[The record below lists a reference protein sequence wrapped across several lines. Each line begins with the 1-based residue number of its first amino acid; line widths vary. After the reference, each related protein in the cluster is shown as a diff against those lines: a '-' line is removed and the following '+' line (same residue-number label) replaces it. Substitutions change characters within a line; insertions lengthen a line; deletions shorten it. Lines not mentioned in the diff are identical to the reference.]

1 MTQHKIPV
9 DVIRQKFDLLKPGLN
24 ERMRRLWAAAEAQG
38 FGWGGITAVAA
49 ATGLAPTTIRAGIG
63 ELQQPGTEA
72 SPSATLPGGRIRRLG
87 GGRRPLIEQDPS
99 LLADLESLVEP
110 LTRGDPESP
119 LRWTCKSTGKLA
131 AELQA
136 QGHKVSASK
145 VGELLH
151 VLRYS
156 LQANCKTREGS
167 SHPDRD
173 AQFEH
178 INARSQTF
186 LAAAQPVISVDCKKK
201 ELLGDFKNG
210 GREWQPKGQPEEV
223 RVHDFVDKKLGKA
236 IPYGVYD
243 LSSNSGWVSVGV
255 DHDTASFAVETVRRW
270 WQQMGKP
277 LYPQAEELLVVAD
290 SGGSNSA
297 RSRLWKT
304 QMQQLADETGL
315 RIAISHLPP
324 GTSKWNK
331 IEHRMFSF
339 ITLNWRGRPL
349 LSHEVIVNLIGST
362 ITQMGLRIQAEL
374 DTNLYPTGQKVSD
387 EELAAVQL
395 QRDPFHG
402 EWNYVILPRTDASQ
416 VSID

>member
-1 MTQHKIPV
+1 MSTTKPSV
-9 DVIRQKFDLLKPGLN
+9 DAIRQKFELLRPMLN

-38 FGWGGITAVAA
+38 YGWGGITAVSA
-49 ATGLAPTTIRAGIG
+49 ATGLAQTTIRAGIA
-63 ELQQPGTEA
+63 ELTQPATESA
-72 SPSATLPGGRIRRLG
+72 SSAALPAGRVRRHG
-87 GGRRPLIEQDPS
+87 GGRRSLIEQDPD
-99 LLADLESLVEP
+99 LLTDLELLVEP

-136 QGHKVSASK
+136 QGHRVSASK

-151 VLRYS
+151 ALHYS
-156 LQANCKTREGS
+156 LQANRKTREGS

-173 AQFEH
+173 AQFEY
-178 INARSQTF
+178 INERTQSFQAES
-186 LAAAQPVISVDCKKK
+186 QPVISVDCKKK
-201 ELLGDFKNG
+201 ELLGDFKNS
-210 GREWQPKGQPEEV
+210 GREWQPKGQPEKV
-223 RVHDFVDKKLGKA
+223 RVHDFMDKELGKA

-243 LSSNSGWVSVGV
+243 LTTNSGWVSVGV

-277 LYPQAEELLVVAD
+277 LYPQAQELLIVAD

-304 QMQQLADETGL
+304 ELQQLADETGL
-315 RIAISHLPP
+315 RIAVSHLPP

-331 IEHRMFSF
+331 IEHRMFSY

-349 LSHEVIVNLIGST
+349 LSHEVIVSLIGST
-362 ITQMGLRIQAEL
+362 TTQTGLRIRAEL
-374 DTNLYPTGQKVSD
+374 DANLYPTGKKVSD
-387 EELAAVQL
+387 AELAAVQL
-395 QRDPFHG
+395 QREAFHG
-402 EWNYVILPRTDASQ
+402 EWNYVIVPRTNTPQSPLD
-416 VSID
+416 

>member
-1 MTQHKIPV
+1 MTQHKTTV
-9 DVIRQKFDLLKPGLN
+9 DVIRQKFELLKPELN
-24 ERMRRLWAAAEAQG
+24 ERTRRLWAAVEAQG
-38 FGWGGITAVAA
+38 CGWGGITAVAA
-49 ATGLAPTTIRAGIG
+49 ATGLSITTIRTGIQ
-63 ELQQPGTEA
+63 ELQHLGTD
-72 SPSATLPGGRIRRLG
+72 SPPYALLPAGRIRRLG

-99 LLADLESLVEP
+99 LLSALELLVEP

-145 VGELLH
+145 VGKLLH
-151 VLRYS
+151 ALRYS
-156 LQANCKTREGS
+156 LQANRKTREGS
-167 SHPDRD
+167 RHPDRD
-173 AQFEH
+173 SQFEH
-178 INARSQTF
+178 INARSKTF
-186 LAAAQPVISVDCKKK
+186 LEAGQPMISVDCKKK

-210 GREWQPKGQPEEV
+210 GREWQPQGQPEEV
-223 RVHDFVDKKLGKA
+223 RVHDFLDEELGKA

-243 LSSNSGWVSVGV
+243 VAKNEGWVSVGM

-277 LYPQAEELLVVAD
+277 LYSHAEELLIVAD

-304 QMQQLADETGL
+304 ELQRLADETGL
-315 RIAISHLPP
+315 RIAVSHLPP

-349 LSHEVIVNLIGST
+349 LSREVVVSLIGNTST
-362 ITQMGLRIQAEL
+362 QRGLRLQAAV
-374 DTNLYPTGQKVSD
+374 DDNLYPTGQKVTD
-387 EELAAVQL
+387 EELAAVHL
-395 QRDPFHG
+395 QREAFHG
-402 EWNYVILPRTDASQ
+402 EWNYTIIPRPRASQ
-416 VSID
+416 IPLD

>member
-1 MTQHKIPV
+1 
-9 DVIRQKFDLLKPGLN
+9 
-24 ERMRRLWAAAEAQG
+24 
-38 FGWGGITAVAA
+38 
-49 ATGLAPTTIRAGIG
+49 
-63 ELQQPGTEA
+63 
-72 SPSATLPGGRIRRLG
+72 
-87 GGRRPLIEQDPS
+87 
-99 LLADLESLVEP
+99 
-110 LTRGDPESP
+110 
-119 LRWTCKSTGKLA
+119 
-131 AELQA
+131 
-136 QGHKVSASK
+136 

-151 VLRYS
+151 TLQYS
-156 LQANCKTREGS
+156 LQANRKTREGS

-173 AQFEH
+173 EQFEY
-178 INARSQTF
+178 INRRTQAFQ
-186 LAAAQPVISVDCKKK
+186 AEGQPVISVDCKKK

-223 RVHDFVDKKLGKA
+223 RVHDFVDKELGKA
-236 IPYGVYD
+236 VPYGVYD
-243 LSSNSGWVSVGV
+243 LSSNSGWVSVGL

-277 LYPQAEELLVVAD
+277 LYSQAEDLLVVAD

-304 QMQQLADETGL
+304 QLQQLADETGL
-315 RIAISHLPP
+315 RIAVSHLPP

-349 LSHEVIVNLIGST
+349 LSHEVIVNLISST
-362 ITQMGLRIQAEL
+362 STRTGLRIRAEL

-395 QRDPFHG
+395 QREQFHG
-402 EWNYVILPRTDASQ
+402 EWNYVISPRELTPSAL
-416 VSID
+416 

>member
-1 MTQHKIPV
+1 MTKSKLPV
-9 DVIRQKFDLLKPGLN
+9 DVIKQKFDLLKPGLN

-38 FGWGGITAVAA
+38 YGWGGITAVAV
-49 ATGLAPTTIRAGIG
+49 ATGLSHTTIRAGIA
-63 ELQQPGTEA
+63 ELQVPGTD
-72 SPSATLPGGRIRRLG
+72 SLSSATLPGGRIRRSG
-87 GGRRPLIEQDPS
+87 GGRRSLVEQDPG
-99 LLADLESLVEP
+99 LLTDLERLVEP

-136 QGHKVSASK
+136 QGHAISASK

-151 VLRYS
+151 TLQYS
-156 LQANCKTREGS
+156 LQANRKTREGS

-173 AQFEH
+173 EQFEY
-178 INARSQTF
+178 INRRTQAFQ
-186 LAAAQPVISVDCKKK
+186 AEGQPVISVDCKKK

-223 RVHDFVDKKLGKA
+223 RVHDFVDKELGKA
-236 IPYGVYD
+236 VPYGVYD
-243 LSSNSGWVSVGV
+243 LSSNSGWVSVGL

-277 LYPQAEELLVVAD
+277 LYSQAEDLLVVAD

-304 QMQQLADETGL
+304 QLQQLADETGL
-315 RIAISHLPP
+315 RIAVSHLPP

-349 LSHEVIVNLIGST
+349 LSHEVIVNLISST
-362 ITQMGLRIQAEL
+362 STRTGLRIRAEL

-395 QRDPFHG
+395 QREQFHG
-402 EWNYVILPRTDASQ
+402 EWNYVISPRKLTPSAL
-416 VSID
+416 